1 MGTYVCDAVRCDA
14 MRHKCRTY
22 DDGARGERACSGD
35 NTCKQT
41 SLNTE

>member
-22 DDGARGERACSGD
+22 DDGARGERAAGIIPASRRR
-35 NTCKQT
+35 
-41 SLNTE
+41 